1 LIPIKGAIRDTI
13 TILSSQGK
21 IIMPLESVFAVTAVI
36 IAFVGFAL
44 VLLWA
49 EHQTRDLHRP

>member
-1 LIPIKGAIRDTI
+1 
-13 TILSSQGK
+13 
-21 IIMPLESVFAVTAVI
+21 MPLESVFAVTAVT